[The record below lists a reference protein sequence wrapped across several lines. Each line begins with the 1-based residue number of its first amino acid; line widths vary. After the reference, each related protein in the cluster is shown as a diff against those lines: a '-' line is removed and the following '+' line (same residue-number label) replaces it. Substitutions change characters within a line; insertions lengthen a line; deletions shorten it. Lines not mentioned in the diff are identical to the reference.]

1 MRTLADVPV
10 NNTSV
15 FTVCYRVA
23 TVNSIGR
30 SESSQPVEVHPESI
44 IPGPPEELKADTTN
58 SNSITISWKNTRVN
72 PQASKGYQICHKKIH
87 EEAWMLKSA
96 DADTFSCTVF
106 ELRPNT
112 EYMFIV
118 QALNGTLISE
128 ATTLLVRTPPSVPP
142 KPRPPI
148 VIPKGKDFTLKA
160 YLPPVEESGKEVTHL
175 HVNYYS
181 YDIDL
186 KLTQNY
192 KIEQKENI
200 THEQQIQVNID
211 ETFWI
216 SICLSNEVGKSQE
229 SDLAGISH
237 NGVTPGEPDE
247 LECTAEARSVELSWK
262 TPKMNGSVA
271 KYYEILIED
280 TEDREWKILYV
291 SVHQTR
297 FNETFSYQATVKDL
311 TPFTTYHFGVQAV
324 NSTTTNVCVGDIAKL
339 VAKTKKAPP
348 DKHIKSVAVESTV
361 GEPAITIATKPIQA
375 TPKIYS
381 SAPSSLVV
389 AKTGSNSVKIRWKKP
404 KKNPEQVHFYT
415 VKLRAG
421 NYIKTFEERRKIL
434 KVNQVRRT
442 LGNSTVFENL
452 DPFTTYTVSVGCYND
467 NKKRHEDAITYEMF
481 TTRKIADARLAAHI
495 LSAPTQYDPVAVAY
509 VQEADEDMDQSDDEF
524 KADPR
529 IYPSVPEEL
538 TWELYERNKLKVDWK
553 LPKHN
558 SEEVHHFEVQISEEG
573 SEKILHGV
581 ESYETS
587 ETFMLADVTK
597 RYKVSVTSFNFYG
610 NKRHDA
616 TNTLVIP

>member
-1 MRTLADVPV
+1 M
-10 NNTSV
+10 S
-15 FTVCYRVA
+15 
-23 TVNSIGR
+23 
-30 SESSQPVEVHPESI
+30 
-44 IPGPPEELKADTTN
+44 
-58 SNSITISWKNTRVN
+58 
-72 PQASKGYQICHKKIH
+72 
-87 EEAWMLKSA
+87 EEA
-96 DADTFSCTVF
+96 
-106 ELRPNT
+106 
-112 EYMFIV
+112 
-118 QALNGTLISE
+118 
-128 ATTLLVRTPPSVPP
+128 TLLVHTPPSVPP
-142 KPRPPI
+142 KPRQPI
-148 VIPKGKDFTLKA
+148 VIPGRHEFTLKA
-160 YLPPVEESGKEVTHL
+160 LLPLVEESGREVTHL

-181 YDIDL
+181 YDTAA
-186 KLTQNY
+186 KLTEDY
-192 KIEQKENI
+192 KIEHKEDN

-216 SICLSNEVGKSQE
+216 SICLSNEVGKSKE

-237 NGVTPGEPDE
+237 DGVTPGEPDE
-247 LECTAEARSVELSWK
+247 LECTAEARSVKLSWK

-271 KYYEILIED
+271 KYYEILIFD
-280 TEDREWKILYV
+280 REDREWKILENTA
-291 SVHQTR
+291 VHQTR
-297 FNETFSYQATVKDL
+297 FNETLSYQATVKDL
-311 TPFTTYHFGVQAV
+311 SPFTTYHFGVQAV
-324 NSTTTNVCVGDIAKL
+324 NNTTTNVRVGDIAKL

-348 DKHIKSVAVESTV
+348 DKYIKSVAVESTV
-361 GEPAITIATKPIQA
+361 GGPAIAIATRPIQA
-375 TPKIYS
+375 TPKIYP

-389 AKTGSNSVKIRWKKP
+389 AKTGSTSVKIRWKKP

-421 NYIKTFEERRKIL
+421 NYIKTFEEKGKIL
-434 KVNQVRRT
+434 KVNQMRRT

-467 NKKRHEDAITYEMF
+467 NKKRHEDAIIYEMF
-481 TTRKIADARLAAHI
+481 TTRTSTDVRLAAHI

-509 VQEADEDMDQSDDEF
+509 AQEADEDMDQSDDEF

-553 LPKHN
+553 LPKQN

-573 SEKILHGV
+573 SEKILNGV
-581 ESYETS
+581 ESYGTS
-587 ETFMLADVTK
+587 ETFTLADVTK